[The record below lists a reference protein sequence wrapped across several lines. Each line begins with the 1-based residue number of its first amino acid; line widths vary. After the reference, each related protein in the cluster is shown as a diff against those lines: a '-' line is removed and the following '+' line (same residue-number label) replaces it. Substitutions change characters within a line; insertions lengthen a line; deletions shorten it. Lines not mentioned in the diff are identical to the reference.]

1 MKELLHID
9 SSIFGSGGQSSQ
21 LGAYFLERWKAAHPD
36 SNIVS
41 RNLATDPVPH
51 LDGNAVM
58 AFMGDPDGL
67 TEGQSEA
74 VARSAALIGEIQQA
88 DVVVIGLPM
97 YNFGVPSTLKAWIDH
112 IARAGVT
119 FRYTESGPEGLL
131 KGKKVYVLAARGGIY
146 QGTPADSQTPYLQSI
161 FGLMG
166 LDDVTFVYAEG
177 LNMGDEAK
185 AAAVEAARKQIEELV
200 PLTGETTV
208 AAA

>member
-1 MKELLHID
+1 MTELLHID

-36 SNIVS
+36 SHIVS

-67 TEGQSEA
+67 SDSQTEA
-74 VARSAALIGEIQQA
+74 VERSAELIGEIQKA
-88 DVVVIGLPM
+88 DTVVIGLPM

-119 FRYTESGPEGLL
+119 FQYTENGPEGLL

-146 QGTPADSQTPYLQSI
+146 QGTPADSQTPYLQAI

-185 AAAVEAARKQIEELV
+185 AAALDAARRQIAELV
-200 PLTGETTV
+200 PLDEEKD
-208 AAA
+208 AAAA

>member
-185 AAAVEAARKQIEELV
+185 AAAVEAARKQIEDLV

>member
-9 SSIFGSGGQSSQ
+9 SSIFGSGGQPSQ